1 MENEII
7 VRLSIFLLL
16 FATLAFM
23 EATFPKRK
31 RVQSQTSRWF
41 TNWALVIIDTLC
53 LRVVAIAIPFVA
65 SLAAYDA
72 QLQGWGVLNFLILPS
87 WLEIII
93 AILVLDFAI
102 WLQHLITHK
111 VPFLWKIH
119 RVHHAD
125 RDMDVST
132 AIRFHPFEIALSM
145 GLKILLIYA
154 LGPAVLAV
162 IIFEIILNGS
172 SMFNHANLAIPK
184 KFDRALR
191 WLFVTP
197 DMHRIHHSV
206 RREEHDTNFGFSLS
220 VWDKLFKT
228 YKSEPLD
235 GHLNMNVGLDWQDN
249 STAKLWWTLLLPFKK

>member
-7 VRLSIFLLL
+7 VRLSIFFLL

-154 LGPAVLAV
+154 LGPAILAV

-184 KFDRALR
+184 NL
-191 WLFVTP
+191 
-197 DMHRIHHSV
+197 I
-206 RREEHDTNFGFSLS
+206 
-220 VWDKLFKT
+220 
-228 YKSEPLD
+228 EP
-235 GHLNMNVGLDWQDN
+235 
-249 STAKLWWTLLLPFKK
+249 

>member
-1 MENEII
+1 MQSMENEII

-102 WLQHLITHK
+102 WLQHLI
-111 VPFLWKIH
+111 LSLIH
-119 RVHHAD
+119 
-125 RDMDVST
+125 
-132 AIRFHPFEIALSM
+132 I
-145 GLKILLIYA
+145 
-154 LGPAVLAV
+154 
-162 IIFEIILNGS
+162 
-172 SMFNHANLAIPK
+172 
-184 KFDRALR
+184 
-191 WLFVTP
+191 
-197 DMHRIHHSV
+197 
-206 RREEHDTNFGFSLS
+206 
-220 VWDKLFKT
+220 
-228 YKSEPLD
+228 
-235 GHLNMNVGLDWQDN
+235 
-249 STAKLWWTLLLPFKK
+249 

>member
-1 MENEII
+1 M
-7 VRLSIFLLL
+7 
-16 FATLAFM
+16 
-23 EATFPKRK
+23 
-31 RVQSQTSRWF
+31 
-41 TNWALVIIDTLC
+41 IIDTLC

-154 LGPAVLAV
+154 LPFELNDGFYAYQELRRATLRFYQIFLVL
-162 IIFEIILNGS
+162 LNWHG
-172 SMFNHANLAIPK
+172 
-184 KFDRALR
+184 
-191 WLFVTP
+191 
-197 DMHRIHHSV
+197 
-206 RREEHDTNFGFSLS
+206 
-220 VWDKLFKT
+220 
-228 YKSEPLD
+228 
-235 GHLNMNVGLDWQDN
+235 
-249 STAKLWWTLLLPFKK
+249 

>member
-1 MENEII
+1 M
-7 VRLSIFLLL
+7 
-16 FATLAFM
+16 
-23 EATFPKRK
+23 
-31 RVQSQTSRWF
+31 
-41 TNWALVIIDTLC
+41 IIDTLC
-53 LRVVAIAIPFVA
+53 LRLVAIAFSFVA
-65 SLAAYDA
+65 SMAAYDA
-72 QLQGWGVLNFLILPS
+72 KLQGWGVLNFFILSS

-93 AILVLDFAI
+93 AILVLDFSI

-154 LGPAVLAV
+154 LGPAVYAV

-184 KFDRALR
+184 KFD
-191 WLFVTP
+191 
-197 DMHRIHHSV
+197 
-206 RREEHDTNFGFSLS
+206 
-220 VWDKLFKT
+220 
-228 YKSEPLD
+228 
-235 GHLNMNVGLDWQDN
+235 
-249 STAKLWWTLLLPFKK
+249 

>member
-1 MENEII
+1 MCI
-7 VRLSIFLLL
+7 RDR

-41 TNWALVIIDTLC
+41 TNWALVIIATLC

-145 GLKILLIYA
+145 GL
-154 LGPAVLAV
+154 
-162 IIFEIILNGS
+162 
-172 SMFNHANLAIPK
+172 
-184 KFDRALR
+184 
-191 WLFVTP
+191 
-197 DMHRIHHSV
+197 
-206 RREEHDTNFGFSLS
+206 
-220 VWDKLFKT
+220 
-228 YKSEPLD
+228 
-235 GHLNMNVGLDWQDN
+235 
-249 STAKLWWTLLLPFKK
+249 